1 MPVAENNLKLEVEAL
16 LFATEV
22 PLSVEEIF
30 GYYQKT
36 DNTSYNIED
45 IHNAIETVVAK
56 YQSEDYPFS
65 LVHAGGGYHFLTDT
79 VYHTLIAEFLNRN
92 TIKRLSTAA
101 IETLSIIAYKQ
112 PITKAE
118 IEQIRGVNCEYTL
131 QKLMER
137 ELVGIQGRA
146 EQVGKPLLYGTT
158 PNFLD
163 YLGINILSDLPKL
176 KDFDHAESQI
186 GENI

>member
-1 MPVAENNLKLEVEAL
+1 MVEKKLNGEIEAL
-16 LFATEV
+16 LFSTEY
-22 PLSVEEIF
+22 PISVEDIF
-30 GYYQKT
+30 AFYQKLSPQVYT
-36 DNTSYNIED
+36 IQNIQE
-45 IHNAIETVVAK
+45 AIDGLILK
-56 YQSEDYPFS
+56 YKTEDYSFS
-65 LVHAGGGYHFLTDT
+65 LLYLGGGYQFLSDPA
-79 VYHTLIAEFLNRN
+79 YHTLIAEFLNRN

-101 IETLSIIAYKQ
+101 IETLSIVAYKQ

-137 ELVGIQGRA
+137 ELVDIIGRA

-158 PNFLD
+158 ANFLD
-163 YLGINILSDLPKL
+163 YLGINQIGDLPKL
-176 KDFDHAESQI
+176 KDFDYAESQI